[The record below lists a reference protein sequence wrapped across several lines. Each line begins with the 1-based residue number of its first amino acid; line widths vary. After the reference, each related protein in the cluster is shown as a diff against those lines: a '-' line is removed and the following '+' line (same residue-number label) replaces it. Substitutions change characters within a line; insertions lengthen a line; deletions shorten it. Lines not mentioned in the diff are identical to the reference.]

1 MKILFFINRVAN
13 KGGSERV
20 TIELANAM
28 VARGYNVTILTWM
41 GGAKSFYSLGQSV
54 KLDCLFEKDV
64 PIYTY
69 YLPTLFKYQA
79 KLNFYKPDVVIDV
92 CTAMSLFSVPLHFGK
107 NYKLISWEHFNTAVN
122 WNAVTPR
129 LARYLASKFA
139 NGVVVLTQR
148 DKQSFIDK
156 FNPKKIAVIPNPI
169 TIEIHQTANINN
181 HLVLAVG
188 RLTFQKGFDL
198 LLNAWKLIFENYPN
212 WSIAIVGEGEDEMVL
227 KQQAKNLGMESSV
240 RFYPPTNKVQE
251 HFSQASLFALSSRFE
266 GLPLVL
272 IEAKAFGLPIVS
284 FNCPTGPEDI
294 VVEGKDGFL
303 VQPEEVVLF
312 SQSLSKLMDS
322 ESLRQEFSVHALKDV
337 ERFRLQPILDK
348 WIKFINEL

>member
-28 VARGYNVTILTWM
+28 VARGYKVTILTWM
-41 GGAKSFYSLGQSV
+41 GGAKSFYSLDQSV
-54 KLDCLFEKDV
+54 EIDSLFEKDV

-69 YLPTLFKYQA
+69 YIPTLLKYQA
-79 KLNFYKPDVVIDV
+79 KLNHYKPDIVIDV

-107 NYKLISWEHFNTAVN
+107 RYKLISWEHFNTTVN
-122 WNAVTPR
+122 WNAFTPR

-148 DKQSFIDK
+148 DRQSFIDK
-156 FNPKKIAVIPNPI
+156 FKPKKIEVIPNPI
-169 TIEIHQTANINN
+169 TIEVPRIANMSNHQI
-181 HLVLAVG
+181 LAVG

-212 WSIAIVGEGEDEMVL
+212 WSLAIVGEGEDEVAL
-227 KQQAKNLGMESSV
+227 KKQAQNLGIDTSI
-240 RFYPPTNKVQE
+240 RFYPPTNRVHE
-251 HFSQASLFALSSRFE
+251 HFAQASLFALSSRFE

-294 VVEGKDGFL
+294 VVDGKDGFL
-303 VQPEEVVLF
+303 VQPEEVLLF

-322 ESLRQEFSVHALKDV
+322 ESLRQQFSAHALLDA
-337 ERFRLQPILDK
+337 ERFKLQPILDK
-348 WIKFINEL
+348 WIKLINEL